1 MVARIN
7 TVAFS
12 GIEAKSIDVQVQIA
26 DGMPSF
32 SVVGLADKAVAES
45 RERVRSA
52 LHSLGLSLPAKRV
65 TVNLAPA
72 DITKEGSH
80 YDLPIALGLMAAM
93 DIIPLE
99 DISGYYV
106 LGELALD
113 SSVLPV
119 AGVLPAAI
127 HANSNNMGLI
137 CPYSCGQEAAWAG
150 DMEIIAPKNLLQFLN
165 HIKGTQI
172 LSIPKVNT
180 ERKDNK
186 KYPDLKNVKG
196 QETAKRALEIAAAG
210 GHNLLF
216 IGPPGTG
223 KSMMSSCLPGILPP
237 LSAKEALEVS
247 MIHSLAGNLPEGG
260 LIRERPYRS
269 PHHSA
274 SQPALV
280 GGGQKAKPGE
290 ISLAHKGI
298 LFLDELPEFARQTL
312 EVLRQPL
319 ETGEAVISRANNH
332 AVYPADFQLIAAM
345 NPCKCGYLG
354 DVSMECSKAPKCGKD
369 YLAKLSGPLLDRF
382 DMFVEVPA
390 VALSDL
396 QKTSDG
402 ESSGII
408 AKRVEKAMQ
417 IQKSRNGDILNSS
430 LKGEILENAA
440 VMSDNAKE
448 LLLNVAEK
456 MKFSARAYH
465 RVLRVART
473 IADMDE
479 HSDKIA
485 VSHISEAVSYRRAI

>member
-113 SSVLPV
+113 SSILPV

-165 HIKGTQI
+165 HIKGNQI
-172 LSIPKVNT
+172 LSPPKINIDK
-180 ERKDNK
+180 KDNK

-196 QETAKRALEIAAAG
+196 QETAKRALEIAATG

-290 ISLAHKGI
+290 ISLAHKGV

-396 QKTSDG
+396 QKASDG
-402 ESSGII
+402 EPSNII

-417 IQKSRNGDILNSS
+417 IQKERNGDILNSS
-430 LKGEILENAA
+430 LKGEVLEEAA
-440 VMSDNAKE
+440 VMFDDAKE

-473 IADMDE
+473 IADMDGN
-479 HSDKIA
+479 SNKIA
-485 VSHISEAVSYRRAI
+485 VSHISEAVSYRVNI

>member
-196 QETAKRALEIAAAG
+196 QETAKRALEIAATG